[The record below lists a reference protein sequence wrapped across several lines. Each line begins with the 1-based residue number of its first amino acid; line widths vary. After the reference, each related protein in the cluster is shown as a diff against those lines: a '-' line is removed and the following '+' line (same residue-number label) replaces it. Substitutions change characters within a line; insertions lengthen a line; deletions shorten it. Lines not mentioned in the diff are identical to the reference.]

1 MSTSRSTSVVYRT
14 VRGTNCLGRVGR
26 LPGRA
31 PEPHYPRLASR
42 HSLRRN
48 RSVTNRPYGAQMTDV
63 VLVRWPEE
71 TERLERLRAA
81 GSPRLLLVG
90 EDLAAPEPVDPL
102 EDWIRLPAA
111 EDDLRVRV
119 STLASR
125 GRARGGRTE
134 RRRRR
139 PAPLPGSLGH
149 ALAGGAGARGGA
161 HRPLQRGGRTRHAGP
176 ASMARWEPHPQ
187 RARRAHAA
195 PPAADLDARTR
206 GPHGSGPW
214 VPVAGA
220 RAQRR
225 ELTVFLPSLAS
236 AHSVPAVEA
245 RRSRILDRFCVVD
258 VSEMSDR

>member
-1 MSTSRSTSVVYRT
+1 MHDLADLPQRLLDEIEHFFDVYKMLEPEKKSTTGGYEGRDAAYAEIEASRLRYQPEIGGNPDKRRRPRYR
-14 VRGTNCLGRVGR
+14 
-26 LPGRA
+26 A
-31 PEPHYPRLASR
+31 LASR

-81 GSPRLLLVG
+81 GAPRLLLVG

-125 GRARGGRTE
+125 AGRSRGRTD

-139 PAPLPGSLGH
+139 PAPLPGPVGH
-149 ALAGGAGARGGA
+149 VVAGRAGARGGA
-161 HRPLQRGGRTRHAGP
+161 DRPVQRGGRA
-176 ASMARWEPHPQ
+176 
-187 RARRAHAA
+187 
-195 PPAADLDARTR
+195 
-206 GPHGSGPW
+206 
-214 VPVAGA
+214 
-220 RAQRR
+220 
-225 ELTVFLPSLAS
+225 
-236 AHSVPAVEA
+236 
-245 RRSRILDRFCVVD
+245 
-258 VSEMSDR
+258 